1 MPSLTITQESNLY
14 SDAWE
19 LHNEIADDLAAGAT
33 EAEVAEDKRL
43 LHAYSIAMRVFGGRY
58 Q

>member
-1 MPSLTITQESNLY
+1 MPSLTIKQESDLY
-14 SDAWE
+14 QDAWE
-19 LHNEIADDLAAGAT
+19 LHNEIQDDIAAGAT

-43 LHAYSIAMRVFGGRY
+43 LNSYATAMRVFGGVY